1 MAKEDPKKLEA
12 LRSAASVDARG
23 SPLYRWMWNN
33 YEEFADI
40 VNARRPNWQG
50 VTDFFISQGFVSA
63 DGKELRPNS
72 VVQTWERVKRRRES
86 RKVRKKSKSILCV
99 GTGND
104 VVSEAVAGVNEPI
117 PCVGIDNVSS
127 RSRITP
133 VTPASPVSPTVP
145 VRSVAP
151 ALERDE
157 RSDPDA
163 VMRALDEQLNAG
175 RPKMPKPIK

>member
-12 LRSAASVDARG
+12 LRTAASVDARG
-23 SPLYRWMWNN
+23 SPLYRWMWDN

-50 VTDFFISQGFVSA
+50 VTDFFIGQGFVSA
-63 DGKELRPNS
+63 DGKELRPNG
-72 VVQTWERVKRRRES
+72 VVQTWERVKRRREPQ
-86 RKVRKKSKSILCV
+86 KVRKKSKSILCV

-117 PCVGIDNVSS
+117 PRVGSDNV
-127 RSRITP
+127 
-133 VTPASPVSPTVP
+133 SPVSPTVP
-145 VRSVAP
+145 ESIPRVGSDN
-151 ALERDE
+151 ERE
-157 RSDPDA
+157 EPNDPDA

-175 RPKMPKPIK
+175 RPKMPKPIR